1 MFTASPERISA
12 LSDYTTPPG
21 WYPDGD
27 GWERRWDGTGWTAD
41 RRRMAEP
48 PTPTQVRP
56 VVAPTPPP
64 APPPAPAP
72 APQPAPA
79 PPQPTP
85 SYGQVPPAWSSPPA
99 APMPAAPTP
108 AAPPRRRTALWAA
121 LAVVLVLLIGSGVT
135 LAVLQ
140 PWSDDSAGGTDGKDG
155 KDGTDDP
162 TAAGIQGDLD
172 GNGFGDVVY
181 LVHLDYS
188 HVQRVTASSNGK
200 VFTTTSA
207 SVEPY
212 AEPTTLHVDWDGDG
226 VEEELR
232 WAFVE
237 SGNQLTLSSGDPDFP
252 GEQRFTLDLSSLK
265 KYGVK
270 IQVQAG
276 DFDGDGHAD
285 LAVAGPDDKAV
296 DISVLRGDGSG
307 TFADPER
314 WLALPNATIDS
325 TTIRAGDFDDDGRTD
340 LWTEL
345 PAEQLSDADY
355 SGYYAGDR
363 GYAMLRSTGKAFEPG
378 AVSKVS
384 IYEDAFLVGDVTGDG
399 TTSLVG
405 VSANTAKEQLV
416 VTVYDLASGRP
427 QPVTSFTGTSTIGNR
442 ALQGAT
448 LSDVDG
454 DGKAD
459 VVFVVKAYKEKA
471 FTGVQVMLS
480 TGSAFDS
487 ALVWAETPPCADDS
501 CRVVFPD
508 TRRY

>member
-1 MFTASPERISA
+1 MFAASHERISA

-27 GWERRWDGTGWTAD
+27 GWERRWDGFGWTDD

-56 VVAPTPPP
+56 AAPTAPPASPPP
-64 APPPAPAP
+64 SPPP
-72 APQPAPA
+72 
-79 PPQPTP
+79 PPPLQPTP
-85 SYGQVPPAWSSPPA
+85 SYGQVPPAWSTPPVASPPQGWA
-99 APMPAAPTP
+99 PAA
-108 AAPPRRRTALWAA
+108 ASSPPRRRTALWAA
-121 LAVVLVLLIGSGVT
+121 LGVVLVLLVGTGVT
-135 LAVLQ
+135 LAALR
-140 PWSDDSAGGTDGKDG
+140 PWSDDPAKGGGGD
-155 KDGTDDP
+155 DDP
-162 TAAGIQGDLD
+162 PAATAIQGDLD

-181 LVHLDYS
+181 LVNLDYD
-188 HVQRVTASSNGK
+188 HAQRVTASSNGK

-212 AEPTTLHVDWDGDG
+212 REPNVLHVDWDGDG
-226 VEEELR
+226 VAEELR

-237 SGNQLTLSSGDPDFP
+237 SGNELTLSSGDQDFP

-265 KYGVK
+265 DYGVK

-276 DFDGDGHAD
+276 DFDGDGKTD
-285 LAVAGPDDKAV
+285 LAVAGPNDKVV
-296 DISVLRGDGSG
+296 DVLVLRGDGSG

-325 TTIRAGDFDDDGRTD
+325 TLIRAGDFDDDGRTD
-340 LWTEL
+340 LWTQL
-345 PAEQLSDADY
+345 PADQLSDSDY
-355 SGYYAGDR
+355 SGYYSGDR
-363 GYAMLRSTGKAFEPG
+363 GYAMLHSTGSAFEAG
-378 AVSKVS
+378 AVAKISL
-384 IYEDAFLVGDVTGDG
+384 YEDAFLVGDVTGDG

-405 VSANTAKEQLV
+405 VSVNSVKEQLV
-416 VTVYDLASGRP
+416 ATVYDVSSGRP
-427 QPVTSFTGTSTIGNR
+427 EPVTSFTGTTTVGNR

-480 TGSAFDS
+480 TGSVFDS
-487 ALVWAETPPCADDS
+487 ALVWAETPPCPDDS
-501 CRVVFPD
+501 CRIVFPD